1 MDENKKQKLLD
12 AIIKR
17 AQSGEMGLDPFIKHT
32 GNIRTDVDTAVNL
45 QEEALGKLALEQFE
59 GRVPNK
65 GASQKEI
72 QNFLEGIREQYIPD
86 VAAKIKVN
94 PELKQQGIFDPSIG
108 RRGEIE
114 INPRWS
120 KEQVTGTMLHEGLHA
135 RDYNLDDYGDLY
147 DLKKSDVK
155 SKLGKLAPDLV
166 GPSGKITDPKKLSSL
181 VASMD
186 INDVKEAL
194 MEGHHGLQRGG
205 TISNVNL
212 KRLLKGMPLLGA
224 GAALLMNPEDASA
237 AVPGLSE
244 ADTVGESPEEEAA
257 LIGEI
262 EGYKGYQKSPA
273 KMDRLKKLMGR

>member
-1 MDENKKQKLLD
+1 MDEKQKQKLLD
-12 AIIKR
+12 TIIKR

-32 GNIRTDVDTAVNL
+32 GNIKRDVNTAVNL
-45 QEEALGKLALEQFE
+45 QEEALGKLALEQFQ
-59 GRVPNK
+59 GKVPNK
-65 GASQKEI
+65 GASEKEV
-72 QNFLEGIREQYIPD
+72 QDFLQGLKSQYLPD
-86 VAAKIKVN
+86 VKSDIKVDQN
-94 PELKQQGIFDPSIG
+94 LKAQGLFTPG
-108 RRGEIE
+108 GKGLIE
-114 INPRWS
+114 INPKWT

-147 DLKKSDVK
+147 DLKKSDIK

-166 GPSGKITDPKKLSSL
+166 DESGKITDPKKLSAL
-181 VASMD
+181 TASMD

-194 MEGHHGLQRGG
+194 MEGHHGLKRGG

-212 KRLLKGMPLLGA
+212 QRMLKGLPLLGV

-244 ADTVGESPEEEAA
+244 AEAVGESPEEEAA